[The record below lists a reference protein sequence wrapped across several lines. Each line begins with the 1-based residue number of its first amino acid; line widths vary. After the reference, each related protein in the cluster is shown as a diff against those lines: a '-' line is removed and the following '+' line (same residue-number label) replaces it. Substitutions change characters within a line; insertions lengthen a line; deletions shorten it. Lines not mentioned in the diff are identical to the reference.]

1 MLVPIY
7 NVEDFLSECLDSLV
21 NQTLKDIE
29 IVCINDGSKD
39 KSLNIIKEYA
49 KNDKRIVIIDKKNT
63 GYGDS
68 MNQGLNKATGEYVGI
83 VEPDD
88 FIDRDAFEKMYKLAK
103 RHNLDVVKSNFYEYF
118 TKKKRDVAKSNMFLP
133 EEENVVLNPREHRH
147 VFYEQPSIW
156 SAIYNLDFLNKNDIR
171 FLPSPGASYQD
182 AGFNFKVW
190 ASASRVMMLNR
201 AFLHYRQDNPNS
213 SVKSDGKVY
222 AVKEEYDE
230 VERWLKERGLY
241 DEYGTTLVGMRFSS
255 YIWNMRRLTRK
266 TAKEFSK
273 TIRNDLKRLK
283 DEGIIDDS
291 RLDEISKYNIRQL
304 SISHP
309 TLYLNVRPFYESR
322 NKVKG
327 GISRTMKTLL
337 PKYKQRLH
345 TIDLI
350 NELVNTEED
359 LERKIDRIEEKIAEL
374 EKKEK
379 KN

>member
-1 MLVPIY
+1 M
-7 NVEDFLSECLDSLV
+7 
-21 NQTLKDIE
+21 
-29 IVCINDGSKD
+29 
-39 KSLNIIKEYA
+39 
-49 KNDKRIVIIDKKNT
+49 
-63 GYGDS
+63 
-68 MNQGLNKATGEYVGI
+68 
-83 VEPDD
+83 
-88 FIDRDAFEKMYKLAK
+88 
-103 RHNLDVVKSNFYEYF
+103 
-118 TKKKRDVAKSNMFLP
+118 
-133 EEENVVLNPREHRH
+133 
-147 VFYEQPSIW
+147 
-156 SAIYNLDFLNKNDIR
+156 
-171 FLPSPGASYQD
+171 
-182 AGFNFKVW
+182 
-190 ASASRVMMLNR
+190 
-201 AFLHYRQDNPNS
+201 
-213 SVKSDGKVY
+213 
-222 AVKEEYDE
+222 
-230 VERWLKERGLY
+230 
-241 DEYGTTLVGMRFSS
+241 
-255 YIWNMRRLTRK
+255 TRK